1 MGDRGINDRIINC
14 EKIKYRQ
21 SDFPV
26 SYHYDTVGKAKNA
39 QSGLANW
46 HEEIE
51 ILYFTE
57 GEAELYVNLEGHH
70 VKAGDVI
77 FLYPYW
83 LHRTVN
89 LTPLCR
95 YHCLLIH
102 PSFIGFTHE
111 ATTDFLISSSDE
123 IRENVRRIVSEMRE
137 AQPGYQTIVFG
148 EINALIGRF
157 SRCPEVSESYAVPD
171 PQLDSMRQVLRYI
184 RTNYNQKITVADIC
198 NLVHLSPSYFS
209 QCFSRIMG
217 CSLMVYLNRMR
228 CEKAYQMISSTSLSI
243 MECALECGFSNKSY
257 FTRKFREIYH
267 ILPSDVRTQRK
278 KPADK

>member
-123 IRENVRRIVSEMRE
+123 I
-137 AQPGYQTIVFG
+137 
-148 EINALIGRF
+148 
-157 SRCPEVSESYAVPD
+157 SESAFRLHTCSVNTCVEGVAA
-171 PQLDSMRQVLRYI
+171 SAITVITSLRYLYYAS
-184 RTNYNQKITVADIC
+184 RRRPPPTNKWSVVMLESCIVA
-198 NLVHLSPSYFS
+198 VQH
-209 QCFSRIMG
+209 
-217 CSLMVYLNRMR
+217 
-228 CEKAYQMISSTSLSI
+228 STRLAHS
-243 MECALECGFSNKSY
+243 M
-257 FTRKFREIYH
+257 
-267 ILPSDVRTQRK
+267 
-278 KPADK
+278 